1 MAKRVSV
8 TLPSSPWVAVSGS
21 TDSRALVRTLHNARE
36 QLLQGAT
43 PSGLRSVV
51 ERSWRRCESE
61 SFTKP
66 PEFQLTP
73 DVEERWLTSPLQHA
87 QPILRE
93 LSGELDSAGR
103 QVLIVTDA
111 DAVILWLAGDH
122 ASRSAAEA
130 SGARVGAR
138 WSEDAAGTNGMGTA
152 LAEGH
157 AVQIFGPEHLVP
169 VASRWVCSA
178 AVVRDP
184 ETGEAI
190 GTIDI
195 SGATSNA
202 HANTLSLVKIAA
214 RSIES
219 VLGARISAE
228 RAALVER
235 EGHAVRAGHARALV
249 APNGMVVLSQTPSAP
264 GARIQL
270 PGKDGGIVILDG
282 RPAFAEPVAGGF
294 VLWPTGEEPVT
305 GGSLRI
311 RTLGCSAATLTID
324 GRDVA
329 LSRRHSE
336 ILVLLALRPQGLT
349 DAEVAA
355 ELYGIDGRPVSARA
369 EISRLRRDL
378 GSVLTTSPY
387 RLCRHMAA
395 DFQEV
400 AALVRRGDV
409 DAALRSYP
417 GPLLSR
423 SCVPSIVE
431 QREALEYALR
441 DALLAARDPDLLLR
455 WLDHPSGRDDLHVCR
470 VLLGMLDQDDPRR
483 AIVTSRL
490 RRLCA
495 SVPAL

>member
-1 MAKRVSV
+1 MAKRVSL
-8 TLPSSPWVAVSGS
+8 TLPSSPWVAVSAS
-21 TDSRALVRTLHNARE
+21 TDSRALVRTLQDARE

-51 ERSWRRCESE
+51 ERSWRRCETECFEE
-61 SFTKP
+61 SSKFP
-66 PEFQLTP
+66 HAS
-73 DVEERWLTSPLQHA
+73 DAEERWSTSPLLHA
-87 QPILRE
+87 EPILRE
-93 LSGELDSAGR
+93 LSSELDSAGR
-103 QVLIVTDA
+103 QILIVTDA
-111 DAVILWLAGDH
+111 DAVILWLAGDN
-122 ASRSAAEA
+122 ASRAAAEA
-130 SGARVGAR
+130 SGARVGVR
-138 WSEDAAGTNGMGTA
+138 WSEDAVGTNGMGTA

-157 AVQIFGPEHLVP
+157 AVQIFGPEHLAP

-184 ETGEAI
+184 ETRESI

-219 VLGARISAE
+219 LLGARIAAE
-228 RAALVER
+228 RAAFVDR
-235 EGHAVRAGHARALV
+235 EGDAVRSGRARALV
-249 APNGMVVLSQTPSAP
+249 APNGTVVLSQRPSP
-264 GARIQL
+264 SGTRVQL
-270 PGKDGGIVILDG
+270 PAQDGGIVMLDG

-294 VLWPTGEEPVT
+294 VLWPAGDEPLT
-305 GGSLRI
+305 RGSLRI
-311 RTLGCSAATLTID
+311 RTLGRSEAALTVD
-324 GRDVA
+324 GRDVT

-336 ILVLLALRPQGLT
+336 ILVLLALRPEGLT

-355 ELYGIDGRPVSARA
+355 ELYGVDGRPVSARA

-387 RLCRHMAA
+387 RLCRPLTA

-400 AALVRRGDV
+400 AGLVRRGDL

-423 SCVPSIVE
+423 SRVPAIVE
-431 QREALEYALR
+431 QREALEYSLR
-441 DALLAARDPDLLLR
+441 GALLAAHDPDLLLR
-455 WLDHPSGRDDLHVCR
+455 WLDHPSGRDDLHACR
-470 VLLGMLDQDDPRR
+470 VLLGMLGQDEPRR
-483 AIVTSRL
+483 AIVTGRL

-495 SVPAL
+495 SAATL